1 MTIHLH
7 VCSPA
12 RGFPSAIKQ
21 LGIVALWQAGFD
33 HDEIGVIAS
42 LHPSRV
48 AKVLDLVRAQT
59 GALRPQHPEVMR

>member
-7 VCSPA
+7 VGSPA

-33 HDEIGVIAS
+33 HDEIGVIAA